1 MLEFVLALLAT
12 ATVGVLLIPLL
23 RAPRRSAG
31 RLDGELAIYRDQLD
45 EIERGRAAGS
55 IAETDAAAARLEIER
70 RALAA
75 GDQPAAVPAA
85 AQADSTLHK
94 ILSPALALAI
104 PLLALGLYLH
114 IGRPGLPAA
123 PGVAGA
129 TRPSPTTEPMDVAHL
144 VKMAQDRVAAQPDDA
159 EAQSALGEAL
169 TLEADG
175 TVTEPAVA
183 AFRKAA
189 ALQPGD
195 ARAVYYLGLHDAQS
209 GDSRAAITRWRELEA
224 RSPPDAPYLPM
235 LRSEIARIARAANIE
250 VPSAPQSTT
259 PQPSREQQDTMA
271 TLTPEQ
277 RQQAI
282 RGMVEGLAARLKDNP
297 QDRAGWLRLA
307 NAWKVLGE
315 NANAV
320 DAYARADTL
329 APVDAR
335 LLADWAESHVRQL
348 KPGETPS
355 PAAVAV
361 LQRLEKAEPRNG
373 LALFY
378 LGAAAFAAGDKKAAA
393 ERWKTLLAMLPAD
406 APIRAML
413 EERIK
418 EAEAPPR

>member
-12 ATVGVLLIPLL
+12 ATVGALLIPLL
-23 RAPRRSAG
+23 RTPRRAAG

-45 EIERGRAAGS
+45 EIERGRAAGT
-55 IAETDAAAARLEIER
+55 IADADAAAARLEIER

-75 GDQPAAVPAA
+75 GDQPVGKKTT
-85 AQADSTLHK
+85 QGDSVLHK

-104 PLLALGLYLH
+104 PLLALGLYLQ

-123 PGVAGA
+123 PAIAGA
-129 TRPSPTTEPMDVAHL
+129 PRSAPTAEPRDVARL
-144 VKMAQDRVAAQPDDA
+144 VKMAQDRVAAQSDDA
-159 EAQSALGEAL
+159 DAQSALGEAL

-175 TVTEPAVA
+175 TVTAAAIA
-183 AFRKAA
+183 AFNKAA
-189 ALQPGD
+189 ALQPDD
-195 ARAVYYLGLHDAQS
+195 ARAAYYLGLHEAQS
-209 GDSRAAITRWRELEA
+209 GDSRAAVARWRALEA

-235 LRSEIARIARAANIE
+235 LRSEIARVARAANIE
-250 VPSAPQSTT
+250 VPSPPQSTM
-259 PQPSREQQDTMA
+259 PQPSREQQDAMA
-271 TLTPEQ
+271 AMTPEQ

-307 NAWKVLGE
+307 SAWKVLGD
-315 NANAV
+315 NAAAV
-320 DAYARADTL
+320 DAYAQADAL

-335 LLADWAESHVRQL
+335 LLTDWAEAHVRQL
-348 KPGETPS
+348 KPGEVPS

-378 LGAAAFAAGDKKAAA
+378 LGAAAFASGDKKAAA

-418 EAEAPPR
+418 EAEAAPK